1 MGGLMLCG
9 HAYDVSI
16 SPLGGSCDLITGTE
30 APVLHGC
37 NLKPD
42 HGFEVSLTYSVF
54 ANFPIS

>member
-1 MGGLMLCG
+1 MLCG